1 MKYADKLTDTELKEV
16 FQSFMAG
23 DEEFVSLEITRF
35 DNDISLEGVVKFQ
48 DDEMPDEMIEVED
61 SYELTDFNVRVYSH
75 SGDVTKRYRE
85 YMYNKFGNEYAK
97 DYLLG

>member
-1 MKYADKLTDTELKEV
+1 MKYISKLTDDELTEIFK
-16 FQSFMAG
+16 SFMAD

-35 DNDISLEGVVKFQ
+35 DNDISLEGVVKIP
-48 DDEMPDEMIEVED
+48 DDEMPNEMIEVED
-61 SYELTDFNVRVYSH
+61 SYELTDFNVGVYSH